1 MARVTLTQ
9 RIESIASKLEELDR
23 AIESLSDIADFH
35 KDHLEAQLAERVR
48 IDEQLQNK
56 IVDLSSRLSTTEE
69 KCRMLEKLSD
79 RGWQGWLALIGAGLA
94 LLVAFLK
101 R

>member
-1 MARVTLTQ
+1 MARSTLTQ
-9 RIESIASKLEELDR
+9 RVEAIDDQVDELEDLYENHRLVVEFR
-23 AIESLSDIADFH
+23 LSEHAR
-35 KDHLEAQLAERVR
+35 QLIERVR

-56 IVDLSSRLSTTEE
+56 IVDLSSRLAATEE
-69 KCRMLEKLSD
+69 KSRMLEKLSD

-94 LLVAFLK
+94 LLVALLK